1 MGENKTLTYNN
12 NISIQLVNN
21 SFENFKL
28 IISKDN
34 DDKYI
39 KDLFAI
45 DDVLN
50 DYAYITDFTKEL
62 NDDKLTITYKKDEKD
77 KKDNNNDKKD
87 NKSL

>member
-12 NISIQLVNN
+12 NISIQLGEN
-21 SFENFKL
+21 SFEKFDL
-28 IISKDN
+28 IISKDK

-50 DYAYITDFTKEL
+50 DYAYITDFPKEL
-62 NDDKLTITYKKDEKD
+62 NDGKLTITYKKIKR
-77 KKDNNNDKKD
+77 
-87 NKSL
+87 

>member
-12 NISIQLVNN
+12 NISIQLVDN

-45 DDVLN
+45 DDVAAFAVVLVCLSRFLLSLVR
-50 DYAYITDFTKEL
+50 TFR
-62 NDDKLTITYKKDEKD
+62 KKFVPRCM
-77 KKDNNNDKKD
+77 
-87 NKSL
+87 S